1 MATLTDAALVQR
13 ILDGD
18 TAALSVLYDRYAD
31 RIHTMCVHMLRND
44 DEAAD
49 VTAEV
54 FLTAAERLQQLR
66 DHDKLRPWL
75 YAIARNEVFRRTRHR
90 RRETSLDALGSTG
103 LALGDDPSI
112 DLDEFEFADDTET
125 AGSVGGLADVVH
137 LTAHTPG
144 SDEVGLDA
152 AAAPADLAD
161 LLQDAA
167 AGLDERDRMVLELH
181 LAQGL
186 DGQELADAL
195 GVSRDNGY
203 QLVHRMKERLER
215 ATSALLIARSGRS
228 LCDGLDEVADAWDGN
243 FSVLWRK
250 RFARHIER
258 CEQCSSLRSR
268 VPKAVLAGTAL
279 AVAAQSTVLAAP
291 ISARERFLAEAPQRL
306 GAPRGGRWASDGF
319 PPHAARR
326 RRWPAAA
333 GALVI
338 ALVAVIGGSTLLER
352 APVEELVASAP
363 STLLPES
370 TVAPPTAGVPT
381 TAPLLPGE
389 PAGGSGVEQ
398 GGVDGAP
405 STFAPT
411 PTTSPA
417 APSAGGLPR
426 VTPTVVVEPVP
437 APPPE
442 PPVTEPPTTTT
453 TVPADTTGPAVSIA
467 APGCVKWGGTGTVS
481 ADASDPSGIAS
492 LTISW
497 SGGSKTTGGSSLVVS
512 VAFGSPMTG
521 VSFTAVAV
529 DGAGN
534 KGRASSFTSSGPT
547 CP

>member
-1 MATLTDAALVQR
+1 MATLTDAALVQQ
-13 ILDGD
+13 ILGGD

-54 FLTAAERLQQLR
+54 FLTAAERLEQLR

-90 RRETSLDALGSTG
+90 RRETSLDALGATG
-103 LALGDDPSI
+103 LALGADEAL
-112 DLDEFEFADDTET
+112 DLDEFEFEPSDSPT
-125 AGSVGGLADVVH
+125 AVADVVH
-137 LTAHTPG
+137 LEDRAPG
-144 SDEVGLDA
+144 AADIGLDA
-152 AAAPADLAD
+152 GASSSDLAN
-161 LLQDAA
+161 LLQDAS

-228 LCDGLDEVADAWDGN
+228 LCDGLDEVADTWDGN

-258 CEQCSSLRSR
+258 CERCSSLRSR

-291 ISARERFLAEAPQRL
+291 ISARERFLSEAPQRL
-306 GAPRGGRWASDGF
+306 GTPRGGRWRSDGF

-333 GALVI
+333 GALAI
-338 ALVAVIGGSTLLER
+338 ALLAVIGGSTLLDR
-352 APVEELVASAP
+352 GPIEELVASAP
-363 STLLPES
+363 STAPTSS
-370 TVAPPTAGVPT
+370 TVAPTTVAPLPTV
-381 TAPLLPGE
+381 PLLPGE
-389 PAGGSGVEQ
+389 PGDIGDIESGDIESGSI
-398 GGVDGAP
+398 DRA
-405 STFAPT
+405 ST
-411 PTTSPA
+411 TTTLA
-417 APSAGGLPR
+417 VAAGGLPR
-426 VTPTVVVEPVP
+426 VTPTVVVEPDPVP

-442 PPVTEPPTTTT
+442 PPPTEPSTTTT
-453 TVPADTTGPAVSIA
+453 TTAPPDTSGPSVSISGPA
-467 APGCVKWGGTGTVS
+467 CVTWGGSGTFS
-481 ADASDPSGIAS
+481 ASASDPSGISS

-497 SGGSKTTGGSSLVVS
+497 SGATSGSKSTGGSSLSVS
-512 VAFGSPMTG
+512 LGFTSPMTG
-521 VSFTAVAV
+521 ITFSAVAV

-534 KGRASSFTSSGPT
+534 TGRASWFASGGPT
-547 CP
+547 CA

>member
-13 ILDGD
+13 ILGGD

-31 RIHTMCVHMLRND
+31 RIHSMCVHMLRND

-54 FLTAAERLQQLR
+54 FLTAAERLEQLR

-103 LALGDDPSI
+103 LELGDDAFDADS
-112 DLDEFEFADDTET
+112 FE
-125 AGSVGGLADVVH
+125 SVAPESNDGIAEVVH
-137 LTAHTPG
+137 LEDRSHSAA
-144 SDEVGLDA
+144 EVGLDA
-152 AAAPADLAD
+152 GAAPADLAD

-258 CEQCSSLRSR
+258 CERCSSLRSR

-291 ISARERFLAEAPQRL
+291 ISARERFLSEAPQRL
-306 GAPRGGRWASDGF
+306 GAPRGGRWRSDGF

-326 RRWPAAA
+326 RRWPVAA
-333 GALVI
+333 GTLAI
-338 ALVAVIGGSTLLER
+338 ALLAVIGGSTLLDR
-352 APVEELVASAP
+352 GPIEELVASAP
-363 STLLPES
+363 STVPTSS
-370 TVAPPTAGVPT
+370 TVAPTTVTPLPTV
-381 TAPLLPGE
+381 PLLPGE
-389 PAGGSGVEQ
+389 PAATERTGDGD
-398 GGVDGAP
+398 VDGSA
-405 STFAPT
+405 TV
-411 PTTSPA
+411 TTTTIRAASP
-417 APSAGGLPR
+417 GLVPR
-426 VTPTVVVEPVP
+426 VPPTVVVEPVP

-442 PPVTEPPTTTT
+442 PPPTEPSTTTT
-453 TVPADTTGPAVSIA
+453 TTAPADTRGPSVSMSG
-467 APGCVKWGGTGTVS
+467 PGCVKWGGSGTFT
-481 ADASDPSGIAS
+481 ANASDPSGISS

-497 SGGSKTTGGSSLVVS
+497 SGATSGSKSTSGGSLSVTVAVNSPTTGLN
-512 VAFGSPMTG
+512 
-521 VSFTAVAV
+521 FTAVAV

-534 KGRASSFTSSGPT
+534 TGRASTFTAGGPT
-547 CP
+547 CA